1 MFPVYIDVRPINN
14 DSKGENM
21 RDEDIIDLY
30 FNRNERAIEET
41 DNKYGYYL
49 ASIAGNILRCDEDV
63 EEALD
68 DTYMRAWRRIPPT
81 RPQILRIFLGKIIR
95 NIAFNRYEN
104 MTAKKRGGG
113 EIMAVLDELEE
124 CIPDSN
130 DVEQAILGSE
140 LSLIIRDFVNELSE
154 RDACIF
160 ACRYFYTED
169 VKTIASKYNMSANN
183 VSVIL
188 SRLREKL
195 QRRLVKEGYL
205 AS

>member
-1 MFPVYIDVRPINN
+1 
-14 DSKGENM
+14 M
-21 RDEDIIDLY
+21 RDEEIIELY
-30 FNRNERAIEET
+30 FDRNERAIEET
-41 DNKYGYYL
+41 DNKYGNYL

-63 EEALD
+63 EETLD
-68 DTYMRAWRRIPPT
+68 DTYMRAWKRIPPT
-81 RPQILRIFLGKIIR
+81 RPQILRIFLGKITR
-95 NIAFNRYEN
+95 NIAFNKYEN

-113 EIMAVLDELEE
+113 EIAAVLDELEE

-140 LSLIIRDFVNELSE
+140 LSLIIRDFVNELPE
-154 RDACIF
+154 REAYIF

-195 QRRLVKEGYL
+195 QRRLVREGYL